1 MDKKNSMTS
10 YFHVAQS
17 FTQKNLYMARHLNW
31 SSPVENTYNSS
42 KIGKQTILIKEATS
56 ESSDGISSV
65 VSSVVDHTKATADSL
80 IFHAKH

>member
-1 MDKKNSMTS
+1 MDKKNSMT

-17 FTQKNLYMARHLNW
+17 FTQKNLYTARHQNCA
-31 SSPVENTYNSS
+31 SPVENTYNSS

>member
-1 MDKKNSMTS
+1 
-10 YFHVAQS
+10 
-17 FTQKNLYMARHLNW
+17 MARHLNCA
-31 SSPVENTYNSS
+31 SPVENTYNSS